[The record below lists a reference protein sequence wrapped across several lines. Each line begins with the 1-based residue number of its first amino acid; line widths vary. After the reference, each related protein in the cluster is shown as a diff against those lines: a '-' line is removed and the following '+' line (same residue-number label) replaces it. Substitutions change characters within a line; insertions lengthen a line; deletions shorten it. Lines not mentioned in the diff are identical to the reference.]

1 MIQEPTSVCVVF
13 SGKRKSGKDYT
24 VNRLTN
30 LLRCNH
36 LSCLVVRISEPIKS
50 YFAEHYGLDLSE
62 LLSSN
67 EYKEKYRKQM
77 IDWMEQEI
85 KQDPYT
91 FTRKSLLES
100 IRRYGIPHPDI
111 IIISDARRINDVE
124 YFIRT
129 FGRSKCL
136 LIRIVTP
143 IEIRIERGWSYVD
156 GVDNVMSECGLDE
169 FTCWDYIL
177 SNDGDESA
185 FKNHLDDIVARIK
198 EVRKLS

>member
-1 MIQEPTSVCVVF
+1 MIQESTSVCVVF

-30 LLRCNH
+30 LLQFNH

-85 KQDPYT
+85 KQDPYI
-91 FTRKSLLES
+91 FTRKSLLEN
-100 IRRYGIPHPDI
+100 
-111 IIISDARRINDVE
+111 ARRTNDVE
-124 YFIRT
+124 YLIRT

-143 IEIRIERGWSYVD
+143 IEVRIERGWSYVD
-156 GVDNVMSECGLDE
+156 GVDNAMSECGLDE

-185 FKNHLDDIVARIK
+185 FKNHLNDIVALIK
-198 EVRKLS
+198 ELRK